1 MGGWDD
7 MKILIVDDSIEDSKI
22 LEAKISMYFTDYQIK
37 LLNNLDQL
45 YEIEADLLFL
55 DVVINDQESF
65 LFGQKYLELY
75 PNSTLIFIS
84 SYDHFIY
91 QSYHQN
97 SFFFIRKSN
106 FNDDFK
112 QFVEKYNY
120 RQTKRNQTLP
130 IVFQKQKTNV
140 LLNEIIYIKS
150 KRNQVYIYTNHITYT
165 AYQSLSDT
173 ARQLKQSNFHRFNGH
188 IIINLDHIKEIGDKK
203 LLMTSDIELNYTR
216 GSLKK
221 LLEAYQ
227 IYRRN
232 RIWAG

>member
-1 MGGWDD
+1 
-7 MKILIVDDSIEDSKI
+7 MKILLVDDNRNDLKIIETEISK
-22 LEAKISMYFTDYQIK
+22 YFIDYQIE

-65 LFGQKYLELY
+65 LFGQRYLELY

-120 RQTKRNQTLP
+120 RQTKRNKTLS
-130 IVFQKQKTNV
+130 IIFHRQKINV

-150 KRNQVYIYTNHITYT
+150 KRNQIYIYTNHITYL

-173 ARQLKQSNFHRFNGH
+173 ARQLNQPNFHRFNGY
-188 IIINLDHIKEIGDKK
+188 IIINLDYIKEIGDKK
-203 LLMTSDIELNYTR
+203 LLMTNDIELKYTR
-216 GSLKK
+216 NSLKK

-227 IYRRN
+227 VYRRN

>member
-1 MGGWDD
+1 
-7 MKILIVDDSIEDSKI
+7 MKILLVDDNRNDLKIIETEISK
-22 LEAKISMYFTDYQIK
+22 YFIDYQIE

-65 LFGQKYLELY
+65 LFGQRYLELY

-112 QFVEKYNY
+112 QF
-120 RQTKRNQTLP
+120 
-130 IVFQKQKTNV
+130 
-140 LLNEIIYIKS
+140 
-150 KRNQVYIYTNHITYT
+150 
-165 AYQSLSDT
+165 
-173 ARQLKQSNFHRFNGH
+173 
-188 IIINLDHIKEIGDKK
+188 
-203 LLMTSDIELNYTR
+203 
-216 GSLKK
+216 
-221 LLEAYQ
+221 
-227 IYRRN
+227 
-232 RIWAG
+232 